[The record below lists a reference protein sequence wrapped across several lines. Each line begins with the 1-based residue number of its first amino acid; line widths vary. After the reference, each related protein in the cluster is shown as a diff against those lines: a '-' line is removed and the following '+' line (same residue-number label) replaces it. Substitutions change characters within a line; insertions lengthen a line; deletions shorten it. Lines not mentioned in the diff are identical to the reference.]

1 MNKTEQRQCRY
12 STKLLCTVCP
22 QADKDW
28 DLDRLFSDMGFIKA
42 ILNRTNYESINDI
55 SDEDWEYGQQNR
67 QELKPKEKCWL
78 CLLLQGYDVEKIEQY
93 LALSHIKGDLSRG
106 IYKWVYLLT
115 EKKIT
120 NWAQV
125 PNHLHHNVSPKVGSS
140 YRKAG
145 ASDKWELGIGIE
157 IPESYREQI
166 PRIIEIIDKIDN
178 LERLGLD
185 GLTMEGIESET
196 LIDNPQG
203 EQEDEQD

>member
-1 MNKTEQRQCRY
+1 
-12 STKLLCTVCP
+12 
-22 QADKDW
+22 
-28 DLDRLFSDMGFIKA
+28 
-42 ILNRTNYESINDI
+42 
-55 SDEDWEYGQQNR
+55 
-67 QELKPKEKCWL
+67 
-78 CLLLQGYDVEKIEQY
+78 
-93 LALSHIKGDLSRG
+93 
-106 IYKWVYLLT
+106 
-115 EKKIT
+115 
-120 NWAQV
+120 
-125 PNHLHHNVSPKVGSS
+125 VGSS

-157 IPESYREQI
+157 IPESYREQIPRIIEIIEIIDKLKRLGLEI